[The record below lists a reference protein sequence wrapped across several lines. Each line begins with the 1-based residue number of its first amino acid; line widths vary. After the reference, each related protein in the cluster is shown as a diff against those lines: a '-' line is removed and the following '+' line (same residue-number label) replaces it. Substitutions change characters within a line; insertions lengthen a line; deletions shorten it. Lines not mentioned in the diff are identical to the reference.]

1 MNRSLLPFCGK
12 ESLLRFSILITLFVI
27 STALSGQKPAD
38 FSGTWTEDNSK
49 GNYML
54 KGYKMIL
61 TISQTDKTISIKWSF
76 FNDKGKEEDSQ
87 LWSYNLDGKEV
98 VKKESGWVEKQSVK
112 LSTDKKEI
120 SVKTLQI
127 LEDQVVEAYDIYS
140 LSENG
145 QVITLKR
152 FNIQAKDKPNISLFN
167 RNK

>member
-1 MNRSLLPFCGK
+1 MTKSIGTSFGNKLIVRLPAF
-12 ESLLRFSILITLFVI
+12 LILVI
-27 STALSGQKPAD
+27 IPLVSSGQKPAD

-49 GNYML
+49 GNSIL
-54 KGYKMIL
+54 EGYNLIL
-61 TISQTDKTISIKWSF
+61 TITQTDKTISIKWSF

-98 VKKESGWVEKQSVK
+98 VKKESGWIEKQSAK

-120 SVKTLQI
+120 SIKTTQI
-127 LEDQVVEAYDIYS
+127 IEDDANESYDIYS

-152 FNIQAKDKPNISLFN
+152 YNVEAKDHPYISVFN
-167 RNK
+167 RKK